1 MTSHTAGNT
10 KVSSSNDHSAGNTR
24 GTFGQSQGFGS
35 VSGSNSMSGSGASK
49 PNHSGPGFW
58 DVSSEIGGTGL
69 GGSQLTSS
77 GSSNAPPGSGGSPTA
92 GVIARPTPPSQGY
105 QPPHQQSQHDRNP
118 PFGGGSVTGSLSAS
132 KAPQNQSP
140 ANYIQSQ
147 PQYSVSTSNISQLS
161 QTYSGFNAS
170 TTSLPSVI
178 SVPQSNPAQQRQ
190 PSPSVFPLPPVGSH
204 QQPSGSYFPQNSQQQ
219 SQQQQPVSQRNSQIP
234 SRSSPHVQ
242 ATNPGTSQSPHYSP
256 LLQHRQNDGSPHHNI
271 NQHTTTAVIGSPHG
285 SLTGTANPGSA
296 GTRASGRGSLYS
308 PPPAPSQNAPSIG
321 ASGHAGAGS
330 DRGNAGNAAAR
341 EREREREHRERE
353 QREQREREQHEREQ
367 REREHHYDHHQPP
380 LGGPGRQPQQLRFT
394 HPSGLG
400 RSGGMA
406 IDTSN
411 IQNLTSP
418 IIVQN
423 PGSGGPLS
431 PNSFSPNGSGGMRD
445 PITLSSNNPA
455 LHRALLTPITHPAPP
470 PAPSAPPT
478 ASTPGTDYY
487 WGPSSATSS
496 RWDREEEGD
505 YGTPAPGP
513 APSTMTSLRGMPG
526 SARQVQRGGLIGF
539 LRGQGV
545 GDDARRIAR
554 SGPPS
559 GGLSSGMDLGGF
571 SGTTNADRSRDR
583 DRDDDLGRGHSQASL
598 ERPPSV
604 GDDPEFDTD
613 PIPAEYR
620 PMRKIGDE
628 EKARGPGGGSHSQ
641 NQGPPPRPQY
651 QQGYVPQNVTLHH
664 GNPPNSPPS
673 IHAPIGY
680 GNAQYTSKS
689 QQGPARIMGMQPSSA
704 SSSTSTL
711 PTSSTTTQA
720 ATRESIMRGQ
730 WVGGTAAVAGPA
742 PITHSAA
749 SSTTGGHQRKS
760 SENAI
765 QQQMQERAKQP
776 GSIVSGVPP
785 MREQPKRVFSTDTI
799 NSQEWSHVSPV
810 SSSYHGGYQPPQH
823 QLPPMPK
830 SSTGMTNTTTG
841 SFTRAEDMLSSSLSP
856 DKLESTTNPSAVPS
870 PELFQHHHPLHHRPA
885 HQQQKSQPPA
895 QGQPHH
901 DRSVSVDEEKLVSI
915 LKGLYKVLPDSHIQS
930 LHNFALYLSE
940 DALAAEKA
948 QRLLNGKATP
958 SGNRGSWGPGAMP
971 EDISDRESRLDALA
985 KERMRRWSEWVKV
998 EEAERK
1004 KHVMALDP
1012 RKGKDVAGKGKTA
1025 ASSNAHTRSNIESG
1039 RLSGGSE
1046 SSSGVFVR
1054 SDGTLQ
1060 SGTGEV
1066 ISPPASAV
1074 GPGKATTVAH
1084 LAEAKSPKGGMD
1096 SSSHK
1101 NPFDT
1106 ETEAELDTEDEA
1118 TDDDGDMRNIK
1129 RRLDNVEQ
1137 PGSGMQPLPPPP
1149 RIVRIDDGSTT
1160 PPASLEPFLN
1170 KTNKDQDNDR
1180 KNTSSP
1186 PLQTLHHHHP
1196 PHTDVNYQ
1204 YDHSARRRDRNNSTP
1219 PEAPEPPPETP
1230 SPTPTFVQVANAP
1243 KVDLE
1248 LQMPRPVPGIPA
1260 IRLDPS
1266 ARKRVE
1272 DDDTSTIADSDHHR
1286 PDSDAGHRGQ
1296 PGATPF
1302 YPKFSKLKENHRPI
1316 DIKHLTSVI
1325 AAFMKSGSGP
1335 DSGPDIPQFLHM
1347 AYQALDTA
1355 THSPSL
1361 DTYLSDARRR
1371 LDTRTNQLTTKYSAE
1386 AAVRKQQ
1393 QAVQVDT
1400 YCNRGATYEEVESI
1414 EKRFQQEEAQRKIE
1428 VEAQIYQVFENDY
1441 VEIAY
1446 KDVKGQLEV
1455 LGGRWYDEVKTW
1467 LLNTAAGAAESAA
1480 RSQPSGTA
1488 MHYYLLLEAVDL
1500 LNKLHVSMEEHEHVL
1515 QGLVSDRNQRYLQVS
1530 ISPLIMQGNTE
1541 DAAEAERRF
1550 WMDEQGRGLVARADS
1565 VKRASDHAAAV
1576 ERIVSDF
1583 VKGLKCKFEEVVRE
1597 TYEVIFK
1604 LPPSTLQTQLFR
1616 RFFDDIGTNKIT
1628 LVHHPDGENLAAP
1641 LEIIGVI
1648 GDSVQ
1653 ALSDIVGLI
1662 KVSLDLQAQA
1672 QIRKCEAQC
1681 SLQVVQ
1687 DYNRKNGITA
1697 PQITANAVTAGL
1709 ALVLPGALKRLSEEQ
1724 GRTVADVL
1732 EESMDV
1738 VRRLGA
1744 LVAALKKDPGSS
1756 GSSVAGSSSR
1766 HGSQVGGGVKP
1777 ERHQQH
1783 NNSHNQVSPRWNE
1796 VLESPLWPPSSAN
1809 VGSGKDAAWAF
1820 MAPAQVQMPQMP
1832 PMHYHHQQPQ
1842 QTPQQPQQ
1850 PPMPPP
1856 HQTQPQLQQHPQVHH
1871 PQHAQSPGFSLIGSL
1886 RVVSYLHYSPLSD
1899 PCGVDIGIG
1908 KRSLYTIRAPWPAD
1922 EPSWLFGA
1930 SSGGGIFSS
1939 GANGTIAVT
1948 NSGITTGAPGTT
1960 AAGTAAGTTAGTT
1973 AGTATGTAAATTRGR
1988 LECNVWNW
1996 ARGWGN
2002 GGREEVLG

>member
-1 MTSHTAGNT
+1 M
-10 KVSSSNDHSAGNTR
+10 
-24 GTFGQSQGFGS
+24 
-35 VSGSNSMSGSGASK
+35 
-49 PNHSGPGFW
+49 
-58 DVSSEIGGTGL
+58 
-69 GGSQLTSS
+69 
-77 GSSNAPPGSGGSPTA
+77 
-92 GVIARPTPPSQGY
+92 
-105 QPPHQQSQHDRNP
+105 
-118 PFGGGSVTGSLSAS
+118 
-132 KAPQNQSP
+132 
-140 ANYIQSQ
+140 
-147 PQYSVSTSNISQLS
+147 
-161 QTYSGFNAS
+161 
-170 TTSLPSVI
+170 
-178 SVPQSNPAQQRQ
+178 
-190 PSPSVFPLPPVGSH
+190 
-204 QQPSGSYFPQNSQQQ
+204 
-219 SQQQQPVSQRNSQIP
+219 
-234 SRSSPHVQ
+234 
-242 ATNPGTSQSPHYSP
+242 
-256 LLQHRQNDGSPHHNI
+256 
-271 NQHTTTAVIGSPHG
+271 
-285 SLTGTANPGSA
+285 
-296 GTRASGRGSLYS
+296 YS
-308 PPPAPSQNAPSIG
+308 PPPAPSQNAPSV
-321 ASGHAGAGS
+321 AGVGT
-330 DRGNAGNAAAR
+330 DRGNTGTVTAR
-341 EREREREHRERE
+341 EREREHREMEQREQRERE
-353 QREQREREQHEREQ
+353 QREQREREQREQREREQ
-367 REREHHYDHHQPP
+367 REQREREQRDREHHYDHHQPP
-380 LGGPGRQPQQLRFT
+380 LGGSNRQPQQLRFAQ
-394 HPSGLG
+394 PSGLG

-418 IIVQN
+418 TVVQN
-423 PGSGGPLS
+423 PTSGGPLS
-431 PNSFSPNGSGGMRD
+431 PNTFSPNTSGGMRD

-487 WGPSSATSS
+487 YWGPSSAASN
-496 RWDREEEGD
+496 RWGDREEEGD

-513 APSTMTSLRGMPG
+513 APSTMTSLRGMPD
-526 SARQVQRGGLIGF
+526 SARPPQRGGLIGF

-554 SGPPS
+554 NGPPS
-559 GGLSSGMDLGGF
+559 RGLSGGMDLGGF
-571 SGTTNADRSRDR
+571 SGTTNADRNRDR
-583 DRDDDLGRGHSQASL
+583 DRDDEVRREHPQAPP
-598 ERPPSV
+598 ERPQSV

-620 PMRKIGDE
+620 PTRRIGEE
-628 EKARGPGGGSHSQ
+628 EKARGSGSGSNSH
-641 NQGPPPRPQY
+641 NQGPPPRPHY
-651 QQGYVPQNVTLHH
+651 QVPQNVTLH

-680 GNAQYTSKS
+680 GNAQYTSRS
-689 QQGPARIMGMQPSSA
+689 QQGPARITGMQPSSA
-704 SSSTSTL
+704 SSSTTTL

-760 SENAI
+760 SETTV
-765 QQQMQERAKQP
+765 QQQMQERPKQP
-776 GSIVSGVPP
+776 GSIGSGVLPL
-785 MREQPKRVFSTDTI
+785 REQPKRMFSTDTI

-823 QLPPMPK
+823 QLPPMSK
-830 SSTGMTNTTTG
+830 SNTGMTNTTTG
-841 SFTRAEDMLSSSLSP
+841 SFIRAEDILSNSLSP

-870 PELFQHHHPLHHRPA
+870 PELFQHHHPLQHRPV
-885 HQQQKSQPPA
+885 HQQQRSQQQV

-901 DRSVSVDEEKLVSI
+901 DRSVSADEEKLVSI
-915 LKGLYKVLPDSHIQS
+915 LKGLYKVLPDSHIRS

-940 DALAAEKA
+940 DALDAEKA

-958 SGNRGSWGPGAMP
+958 SGNRGSWGPGAMGG
-971 EDISDRESRLDALA
+971 DISDRESRLDALA
-985 KERMRRWSEWVKV
+985 KERLRRWNEWVEV
-998 EEAERK
+998 EETERK
-1004 KHVMALDP
+1004 RHVMALDP
-1012 RKGKDVAGKGKTA
+1012 RKGKDIAGKGKAA
-1025 ASSNAHTRSNIESG
+1025 ASSNTHTGSNIESG

-1074 GPGKATTVAH
+1074 GPGKTAAIAH

-1106 ETEAELDTEDEA
+1106 ETEAELDTEDEI
-1118 TDDDGDMRNIK
+1118 TDDDGDIHNIK

-1160 PPASLEPFLN
+1160 PPASLEPFLS
-1170 KTNKDQDNDR
+1170 KTNKDQGNDR
-1180 KNTSSP
+1180 KNNSSP

-1196 PHTDVNYQ
+1196 PHTDVSYQ
-1204 YDHSARRRDRNNSTP
+1204 YDHSARRRDRNNNTP

-1272 DDDTSTIADSDHHR
+1272 DDDTSTIADSDHNR
-1286 PDSDAGHRGQ
+1286 PDSDAGQRGQ

-1316 DIKHLTSVI
+1316 DIKNLTSVI
-1325 AAFMKSGSGP
+1325 TAFMKSGSGP
-1335 DSGPDIPQFLHM
+1335 DAGPDIPQFLHM

-1371 LDTRTNQLTTKYSAE
+1371 LDTRTNQITTKYNTE
-1386 AAVRKQQ
+1386 AVARKQQ
-1393 QAVQVDT
+1393 QAVQVDS
-1400 YCNRGATYEEVESI
+1400 YCNRGATYEEVESV

-1467 LLNTAAGAAESAA
+1467 LLNTAAGAAESAG

-1541 DAAEAERRF
+1541 DATEAERRF

-1583 VKGLKCKFEEVVRE
+1583 IKGLKCKFEEVVRE

-1616 RFFDDIGTNKIT
+1616 RFFDDIGSNKIT
-1628 LVHHPDGENLAAP
+1628 LVHLPDGENLAVP

-1648 GDSVQ
+1648 GESVQ
-1653 ALSDIVGLI
+1653 TLSDIVGLI

-1672 QIRKCEAQC
+1672 QMRKCEAQC

-1687 DYNRKNGITA
+1687 EYNRKNGVTA

-1709 ALVLPGALKRLSEEQ
+1709 ALGLPGALKRLSEEQ
-1724 GRTVADVL
+1724 VRTVADVL

-1756 GSSVAGSSSR
+1756 GSSVAGGSSR
-1766 HGSQVGGGVKP
+1766 HGSQVGGSVKS

-1783 NNSHNQVSPRWNE
+1783 NNPHNQISPRWNE

-1820 MAPAQVQMPQMP
+1820 MAPAQVQMPPMP
-1832 PMHYHHQQPQ
+1832 PIHYHHQQPQ
-1842 QTPQQPQQ
+1842 QAPQQSQQ
-1850 PPMPPP
+1850 PPIPPP
-1856 HQTQPQLQQHPQVHH
+1856 HQIQPQVQHHSQIHH

-1886 RVVSYLHYSPLSD
+1886 RAVSYLLLPL
-1899 PCGVDIGIG
+1899 
-1908 KRSLYTIRAPWPAD
+1908 
-1922 EPSWLFGA
+1922 
-1930 SSGGGIFSS
+1930 
-1939 GANGTIAVT
+1939 
-1948 NSGITTGAPGTT
+1948 
-1960 AAGTAAGTTAGTT
+1960 
-1973 AGTATGTAAATTRGR
+1973 
-1988 LECNVWNW
+1988 
-1996 ARGWGN
+1996 
-2002 GGREEVLG
+2002 

>member
-10 KVSSSNDHSAGNTR
+10 KVSSSNDHSAENTR
-24 GTFGQSQGFGS
+24 GTFGHSQGFGTG
-35 VSGSNSMSGSGASK
+35 SGSNSMSGSNVSK
-49 PNHSGPGFW
+49 SNHSGPGFW
-58 DVSSEIGGTGL
+58 DVSNEIGGTGL
-69 GGSQLTSS
+69 RGSQLTSS
-77 GSSNAPPGSGGSPTA
+77 SSNAPPGSGGSATA
-92 GVIARPTPPSQGY
+92 GVIARPTPPGQGY
-105 QPPHQQSQHDRNP
+105 QPPHQQQSQHDRSP
-118 PFGGGSVTGSLSAS
+118 SFGGGSAPGPLPTP
-132 KAPQNQSP
+132 KAPQNQSS
-140 ANYIQSQ
+140 ANYVQSQ
-147 PQYSVSTSNISQLS
+147 PQYSASTSNISQLS
-161 QTYSGFNAS
+161 QSYSGLNSS
-170 TTSLPSVI
+170 TTSLPSLI
-178 SVPQSNPAQQRQ
+178 GIPQSNSAQQRQ

-204 QQPSGSYFPQNSQQQ
+204 QKQSGSYVPQNPQQQPQQQQ
-219 SQQQQPVSQRNSQIP
+219 SVSQRNSQIS

-242 ATNPGTSQSPHYSP
+242 AANPGTSQSPHYSP
-256 LLQHRQNDGSPHHNI
+256 LLQHRQNDGSPHHSI
-271 NQHTTTAVIGSPHG
+271 NQHTSPQSIAAIGSPHG
-285 SLTGTANPGSA
+285 SITGTVNPGSA

-308 PPPAPSQNAPSIG
+308 PPPAPSQNTPSIG
-321 ASGHAGAGS
+321 PSGHSGAAS
-330 DRGNAGNAAAR
+330 DRGNAGSVAA
-341 EREREREHRERE
+341 REREREHRETEQRE
-353 QREQREREQHEREQ
+353 HREREQREQQREQREREQHEREQ

-380 LGGPGRQPQQLRFT
+380 LGGSNRQTQQLRFAQ
-394 HPSGLG
+394 PSGLG

-423 PGSGGPLS
+423 PNSGGPLS
-431 PNSFSPNGSGGMRD
+431 PNTFSANASSGMRD

-487 WGPSSATSS
+487 YWGPSSATSN
-496 RWDREEEGD
+496 RWGDREEEGD

-526 SARQVQRGGLIGF
+526 SARQAQRGGLIGF
-539 LRGQGV
+539 WKGPGV

-554 SGPPS
+554 NGPPS
-559 GGLSSGMDLGGF
+559 GGLSGGMDLGGF
-571 SGTTNADRSRDR
+571 SGTTNADRNRDR
-583 DRDDDLGRGHSQASL
+583 DRDDEPRREHPQAHP
-598 ERPPSV
+598 ERPQSV

-620 PMRKIGDE
+620 PMRKLGEE
-628 EKARGPGGGSHSQ
+628 EKAGGSGSGSNSQ
-641 NQGPPPRPQY
+641 NQGPPPRPHY
-651 QQGYVPQNVTLHH
+651 QQGYVPPNVTLHH

-673 IHAPIGY
+673 VHAPIGY
-680 GNAQYTSKS
+680 SNAQYTSRS
-689 QQGPARIMGMQPSSA
+689 QQGPARITGMQPSSA
-704 SSSTSTL
+704 SSSTTTL
-711 PTSSTTTQA
+711 PTSSSTTQA

-730 WVGGTAAVAGPA
+730 WLGGTAAVAGPA
-742 PITHSAA
+742 PISHSAG

-760 SENAI
+760 SENTV
-765 QQQMQERAKQP
+765 QQQMQERPKQP
-776 GSIVSGVPP
+776 GSIGSGVIP
-785 MREQPKRVFSTDTI
+785 MREQPKRMFSTDTV

-810 SSSYHGGYQPPQH
+810 SSSYHGGYQPPQN
-823 QLPPMPK
+823 QLPPISK
-830 SSTGMTNTTTG
+830 SNTGMTNTTTG
-841 SFTRAEDMLSSSLSP
+841 SFVRAEDMLSNSLSP
-856 DKLESTTNPSAVPS
+856 DKLEATTNPSAVPS
-870 PELFQHHHPLHHRPA
+870 PELFQHHHPLQHRPV
-885 HQQQKSQPPA
+885 HQQQKSQQPV

-901 DRSVSVDEEKLVSI
+901 DRSVSADEEKLVSI
-915 LKGLYKVLPDSHIQS
+915 LKGLYKVLPDSHIRS

-958 SGNRGSWGPGAMP
+958 GGNRGSWGPGAMGG
-971 EDISDRESRLDALA
+971 DISDSESRLDALA
-985 KERMRRWSEWVKV
+985 KERLRRWNEWVEA

-1004 KHVMALDP
+1004 RHVMALDP
-1012 RKGKDVAGKGKTA
+1012 RTGKDISGKGKVA
-1025 ASSNAHTRSNIESG
+1025 ASSNAHTGSNIESG

-1074 GPGKATTVAH
+1074 GPSKAAAIAH
-1084 LAEAKSPKGGMD
+1084 LTETKSPKGGMD

-1118 TDDDGDMRNIK
+1118 TDDDGDMHNIK
-1129 RRLDNVEQ
+1129 RRLDNAEQ

-1170 KTNKDQDNDR
+1170 KTNQDQGNDR
-1180 KNTSSP
+1180 KNNGSP

-1243 KVDLE
+1243 KVELE

-1316 DIKHLTSVI
+1316 DIKNLTSVI
-1325 AAFMKSGSGP
+1325 AAFMKSGSSP
-1335 DSGPDIPQFLHM
+1335 DTGPDIPQFLHM

-1361 DTYLSDARRR
+1361 DTYLGDARRR
-1371 LDTRTNQLTTKYSAE
+1371 LDTRTNQITTKYNTE
-1386 AAVRKQQ
+1386 AAARKQQ
-1393 QAVQVDT
+1393 QAAQVDS
-1400 YCNRGATYEEVESI
+1400 YCNQGATYEDVESI

-1467 LLNTAAGAAESAA
+1467 LLNTAAGAAESAG
-1480 RSQPSGTA
+1480 RSQLSGTA

-1565 VKRASDHAAAV
+1565 VKRASDHATAV

-1583 VKGLKCKFEEVVRE
+1583 IKGLKCKFEEVVRE

-1616 RFFDDIGTNKIT
+1616 RFFDDIGSNKIT
-1628 LVHHPDGENLAAP
+1628 MVHLPDGENLAVP

-1653 ALSDIVGLI
+1653 TLSDIVGLI

-1672 QIRKCEAQC
+1672 QIRKCETQC

-1687 DYNRKNGITA
+1687 DCNRKNGVTA
-1697 PQITANAVTAGL
+1697 PQITTNAVTAGL
-1709 ALVLPGALKRLSEEQ
+1709 ALVLPGTLKRLGEEQ

-1756 GSSVAGSSSR
+1756 GSSVAGGSSR
-1766 HGSQVGGGVKP
+1766 HGSQVGGSVKT

-1783 NNSHNQVSPRWNE
+1783 NLHSQVSPRWNE
-1796 VLESPLWPPSSAN
+1796 VLEGPLWPPSSAN
-1809 VGSGKDAAWAF
+1809 VGSGKDTAWAF

-1832 PMHYHHQQPQ
+1832 PIHYHHQQPQ
-1842 QTPQQPQQ
+1842 QVPQQSQQ
-1850 PPMPPP
+1850 PPIPPP
-1856 HQTQPQLQQHPQVHH
+1856 HQTQPQMQQHPQMQHA
-1871 PQHAQSPGFSLIGSL
+1871 QHAQSPGFSLIGSL
-1886 RVVSYLHYSPLSD
+1886 RAVSCLPLPFDSK
-1899 PCGVDIGIG
+1899 I
-1908 KRSLYTIRAPWPAD
+1908 L
-1922 EPSWLFGA
+1922 
-1930 SSGGGIFSS
+1930 IF
-1939 GANGTIAVT
+1939 
-1948 NSGITTGAPGTT
+1948 
-1960 AAGTAAGTTAGTT
+1960 
-1973 AGTATGTAAATTRGR
+1973 
-1988 LECNVWNW
+1988 
-1996 ARGWGN
+1996 
-2002 GGREEVLG
+2002 